1 MKMFSLRKLI
11 TKKLMR
17 CFIKMNENRVEKK
30 FVLGK
35 YQEDY
40 LKKILIIN
48 GFTKYFVPRKISS
61 IYLDTLNFD
70 FAKDNIN
77 GVSKRKKIRFR
88 WYNDDCSKIYLE
100 EKNKQNFFV
109 RKNIS
114 KAINFENKGNLV
126 QNLGKYFLSLNKT
139 YNNFNYKFVL
149 QTNYLRSYWISN
161 DKKIRATIDTNI
173 KASPINNLNR
183 KLELNDT
190 ILEFKFLP
198 SNEKFFRN
206 FFYLNNFNLRSKK
219 YSKYLQSFYI
229 LEDSGLIN

>member
-1 MKMFSLRKLI
+1 
-11 TKKLMR
+11 
-17 CFIKMNENRVEKK
+17 MNENRVEKK

-35 YQEDY
+35 YQEDF
-40 LKKILIIN
+40 LKKILITN
-48 GFTKYFVPRKISS
+48 GFTKYFIPREISS

-88 WYNDDCSKIYLE
+88 WYNDDYSKIYLE

-109 RKNIS
+109 KKNIS
-114 KAINFENKGNLV
+114 KAIDFVTKKDLVKNLKEYLL
-126 QNLGKYFLSLNKT
+126 NLNEIH
-139 YNNFNYKFVL
+139 NNFNYQFILK
-149 QTNYLRSYWISN
+149 TNYLRSYWISN
-161 DKKIRATIDTNI
+161 DKKIRATIDTNLN
-173 KASPINNLNR
+173 ASPINNLSR
-183 KLELNDT
+183 RLELNET
-190 ILEFKFLP
+190 ILELKFSP

-206 FFYLNNFNLRSKK
+206 LFSQNNFNLRSKK

>member
-1 MKMFSLRKLI
+1 
-11 TKKLMR
+11 
-17 CFIKMNENRVEKK
+17 MNENRVEKK

-35 YQEDY
+35 YKEDF
-40 LKKILIIN
+40 LKKILILN
-48 GFTKYFVPRKISS
+48 GFTKYFVPRQISS

-77 GVSKRKKIRFR
+77 GVSRRKKIRFR
-88 WYNDDCSKIYLE
+88 WYNDDYSKIYLE

-109 RKNIS
+109 RKSIS
-114 KAINFENKGNLV
+114 KAIDFVNKKNLV
-126 QNLGKYFLSLNKT
+126 KNLKEYFLNLNKNH
-139 YNNFNYKFVL
+139 NNFNYQFVL

-173 KASPINNLNR
+173 NTSPINNLNR
-183 KLELNDT
+183 RLELNET
-190 ILEFKFLP
+190 ILELKFSP

-206 FFYLNNFNLRSKK
+206 LFIQNNFNLRSKK